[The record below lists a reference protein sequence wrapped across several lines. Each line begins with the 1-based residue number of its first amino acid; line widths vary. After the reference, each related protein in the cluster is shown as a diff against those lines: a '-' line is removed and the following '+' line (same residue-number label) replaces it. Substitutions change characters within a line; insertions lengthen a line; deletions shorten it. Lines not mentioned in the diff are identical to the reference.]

1 MATRMGTKQ
10 TSTSE
15 SGDAPRQRNRQ
26 QTALE
31 LRAALG
37 RLQATGASPSIA
49 AVAREAGV
57 SAALLHNKYPDFA
70 QEVRRLAGKPP
81 RRHPDDLLTVLELE
95 RRRIKELRIEIEGW
109 RQQVR
114 ALASVNE
121 ALRREL
127 QIQQAMASGN
137 VVTLR
142 RTPEY

>member
-1 MATRMGTKQ
+1 VNRATRPGSKTVNIPHSNCAQ
-10 TSTSE
+10 RL
-15 SGDAPRQRNRQ
+15 GAFRPRVQRHRLPQ
-26 QTALE
+26 WLE
-31 LRAALG
+31 
-37 RLQATGASPSIA
+37 
-49 AVAREAGV
+49 EAGV

-95 RRRIKELRIEIEGW
+95 RTKIKELRIENEGW

-137 VVTLR
+137 VVALR
-142 RTPEY
+142 GTPEC

>member
-1 MATRMGTKQ
+1 MATHTGTKQ

-15 SGDAPRQRNRQ
+15 SDNTPRQRDRQ
-26 QTALE
+26 HTTVE

-37 RLQATGASPSIA
+37 RLQATGATPSIA

-57 SAALLHNKYPDFA
+57 SASLLHNKYPDFA
-70 QEVRRLAGKPP
+70 QEVRRLAGKPA
-81 RRHPDDLLTVLELE
+81 RRHPGDLLAVLELE
-95 RRRIKELRIEIEGW
+95 RGKMKELRIENEGL

-127 QIQQAMASGN
+127 QIQQAMAGGN
-137 VVTLR
+137 VVALR
-142 RTPEY
+142 GRPEG